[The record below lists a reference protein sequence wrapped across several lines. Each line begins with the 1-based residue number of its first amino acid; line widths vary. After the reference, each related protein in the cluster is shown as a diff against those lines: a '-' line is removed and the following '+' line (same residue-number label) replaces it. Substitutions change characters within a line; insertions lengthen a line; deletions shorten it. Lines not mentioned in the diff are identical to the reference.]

1 MFLLNNKVL
10 QPGVPFTQNGIQYP
24 ANWLNLSSLEEK
36 EAIGIT
42 EITQDTRP
50 DDRFYWVQDNNDGT
64 FTSSPKLLN
73 DIEEVEEV
81 DADGN
86 PLYVQVY
93 DPITD
98 SMIDTPER
106 LITRGVKGL
115 KSQWVA
121 QIKDTTNKLLA
132 ATDWMIIRKAERD
145 IAIPAE
151 TVTYRAAVLAES
163 NRLESDINSAS
174 TIEEF
179 ITVVTSQNWPVL
191 A

>member
-10 QPGVPFTQNGIQYP
+10 QPGTPFTQNGIQYP

-42 EITQDTRP
+42 EVAQEARP

-64 FTSSPKLLN
+64 FTSNPKLLN
-73 DIEEVEEV
+73 DREEV
-81 DADGN
+81 DENGD
-86 PLYVQVY
+86 PLYVKVF
-93 DPITD
+93 DVTTESMLD
-98 SMIDTPER
+98 STER
-106 LITRGVKGL
+106 LVTKGL

-132 ATDWMIIRKAERD
+132 ATDWMVIRKAERD
-145 IAIPAE
+145 IAIPSE

>member
-42 EITQDTRP
+42 EVAQEQRP
-50 DDRFYWVQDNNDGT
+50 DDRFYWVQDNNNGT
-64 FTSSPKLLN
+64 FTSSPKILN
-73 DIEEVEEV
+73 DREEV
-81 DADGN
+81 DENGD
-86 PLYVQVY
+86 PLYVKVY
-93 DPITD
+93 DVATE
-98 SMIDTPER
+98 SMIDSTER
-106 LITRGVKGL
+106 LVTKGL

-132 ATDWMIIRKAERD
+132 ATDWMVIRKAERD
-145 IAIPAE
+145 VAIPAA
-151 TVTYRAAVLAES
+151 TVTYRADVLTES
-163 NRLESDINSAS
+163 NRLESAINSSS

>member
-24 ANWLNLSSLEEK
+24 ANWLNLTTLGEK

-42 EITQDTRP
+42 EVAQDTRP

-73 DIEEVEEV
+73 DREEV
-81 DADGN
+81 DENGD
-86 PLYVQVY
+86 PLYVKVY
-93 DPITD
+93 DVATE
-98 SMIDTPER
+98 SMIDSTER
-106 LITRGVKGL
+106 LVTKGL

-121 QIKDTTNKLLA
+121 QIKDTTNKLLL
-132 ATDWMIIRKAERD
+132 ATDWMVIRKAERD

-174 TIEEF
+174 TMEEF
-179 ITVVTSQNWPVL
+179 ITVVTSQNWP
-191 A
+191 AQ

>member
-10 QPGVPFTQNGIQYP
+10 QPGTPFTQNGIQYP

-42 EITQDTRP
+42 EIAQQARP

-73 DIEEVEEV
+73 DREEV
-81 DADGN
+81 DKNGD
-86 PLYVQVY
+86 PMYVKVY
-93 DPITD
+93 DVATE
-98 SMIDTPER
+98 SMIDSTER
-106 LITRGVKGL
+106 LVTKGL
-115 KSQWVA
+115 KSQWVT
-121 QIKDTTNKLLA
+121 QVKDTTNKLLA
-132 ATDWMIIRKAERD
+132 ATDWMVIRKAERD

-151 TVTYRAAVLAES
+151 TVTYRAAVLTES

-179 ITVVTSQNWPVL
+179 IIVVTTQNWPQQ
-191 A
+191 

>member
-10 QPGVPFTQNGIQYP
+10 QPGTPFTQNGIQYP

-42 EITQDTRP
+42 EIAQQARP

-73 DIEEVEEV
+73 DREEV
-81 DADGN
+81 DENGD
-86 PLYVQVY
+86 PLYVKVY
-93 DPITD
+93 DVATE
-98 SMIDTPER
+98 SMIDSTER
-106 LITRGVKGL
+106 LVTKGL

-121 QIKDTTNKLLA
+121 QIKDTTNKLLL
-132 ATDWMIIRKAERD
+132 ATDWMVIRKAERD

-174 TIEEF
+174 TMEEF
-179 ITVVTSQNWPVL
+179 ITVVTSQNWP
-191 A
+191 AQ

>member
-42 EITQDTRP
+42 EVAQEQRP

-64 FTSSPKLLN
+64 FTSSPKILDDREN
-73 DIEEVEEV
+73 DDKTTVT
-81 DADGN
+81 
-86 PLYVQVY
+86 Q
-93 DPITD
+93 
-98 SMIDTPER
+98 
-106 LITRGVKGL
+106 GL
-115 KSQWVA
+115 KSQWIS
-121 QIKDTTNKLLA
+121 QINDTANKLLA
-132 ATDWMIIRKAERD
+132 STDWMVIRKIERD
-145 IAIPAE
+145 VAIPTA
-151 TVTYRAAVLAES
+151 TVTYRAAVLTEY
-163 NRLESDINSAS
+163 NRLKTAIISAS

-179 ITVVTSQNWPVL
+179 ITIVSSQNWPAL